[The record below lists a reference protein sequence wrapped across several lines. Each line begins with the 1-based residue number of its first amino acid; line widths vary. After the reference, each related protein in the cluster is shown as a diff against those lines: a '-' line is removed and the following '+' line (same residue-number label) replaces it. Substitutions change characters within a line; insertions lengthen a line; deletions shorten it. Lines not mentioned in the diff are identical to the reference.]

1 MEEEVSLT
9 WVHLCLVLLE
19 AVRLIWFRLRLQVS
33 TAGCR
38 GSEVAGIRLLRVEGL
53 LLTFLEALF
62 AWWVTW
68 RAFSI
73 VLKGEWEAKTLS
85 ALIAANF
92 GDLRVL

>member
-1 MEEEVSLT
+1 M
-9 WVHLCLVLLE
+9 
-19 AVRLIWFRLRLQVS
+19 
-33 TAGCR
+33 
-38 GSEVAGIRLLRVEGL
+38 RVEGL